1 MSEPENQYDFVIVGS
16 GIGGLVS
23 AVVLGKHGY
32 SALVLEKNHQIGGSL
47 QVFSRDKRI
56 FDTGVHYIGGLDEG
70 ENLYSIF
77 SYLGIL
83 DALKIKRL
91 DDHCFDRIRFDDG
104 TSYELAQGYDGF
116 KQSLYAQFPGEE
128 SAIDAYCDKLKDVC
142 EFFPLY
148 NLEDDSQTEKNY
160 VSHPEILAE
169 GAWEFLDS
177 ITNNERLKN
186 VLVGNGL
193 LYAGDRKTTPMYMV
207 ALIMNSYLMGSYRMV
222 NGGSQIARELTRRI
236 HELGGRAIRH
246 QEVVSVEYD
255 GELIRNVLTKSGER
269 FYGKNFIS
277 NVHPRLT
284 VKIFGENN
292 FRTAYKH
299 RLDRLKNT
307 VSSFMVYLSLKE
319 NKIPYLNHNI
329 YAYNQ
334 NETWETVDYSQ
345 KGWPQAMFICTP
357 AGAKTG
363 EYADALSV
371 MAYMDY
377 SEVERWGGTFNT
389 VAESGARGEE
399 YEAFKREK
407 EELVL
412 CELEKIF
419 PNLRDAIEGVYSS
432 TPLTYKDYIG
442 TEDGSLYGII
452 KDYNNSMLSK
462 LNVKTRI
469 PNLYQTGQNMVF
481 HGILGSTIGALVT
494 CFQFVDGKKLI
505 EEIKNGT
512 NGTSL

>member
-1 MSEPENQYDFVIVGS
+1 MTDQKVYEFVIVGS

-23 AVVLGKHGY
+23 AVVLGKHGH
-32 SALVLEKNHQIGGSL
+32 SVLVLEKNHQIGGSL

-56 FDTGVHYIGGLDEG
+56 FDTGVHYIGGLDKG
-70 ENLYSIF
+70 ENLQAIF

-83 DALKIKRL
+83 DSLKIQRL
-91 DDHCFDRIRFDDG
+91 DDRCFDRIQFADG
-104 TSYELAQGYDGF
+104 SSYELAQGYDGF
-116 KQSLYAQFPGEE
+116 KKSLLAQFPDEE
-128 SAIDAYCDKLKDVC
+128 PAIDAYCDKLKNVC
-142 EFFPLY
+142 DFFPLY
-148 NLEDDSQTEKNY
+148 NLEDDSQSEKSY

-169 GAWEFLDS
+169 SAWGFLDS
-177 ITNNERLKN
+177 ITDNERLKN

-236 HELGGRAIRH
+236 HELGGRVLKH
-246 QEVVSVEYD
+246 QEVVSAEYEGD
-255 GELIRNVLTKSGER
+255 QIRNVVTRAGER
-269 FYGKNFIS
+269 FYGKAFIS

-284 VKIFGENN
+284 VKIFGEDN
-292 FRTAYKH
+292 FRAAYRH

-307 VSSFMVYLSLKE
+307 VSSFMLYLSLKDGY
-319 NKIPYLNHNI
+319 IPYINHNI
-329 YAYNQ
+329 YAYTQ
-334 NETWETVDYSQ
+334 DEVWETVDYDQ
-345 KGWPQAMFICTP
+345 KNWPQAMFICTP
-357 AGAKTG
+357 CGSKTG
-363 EYADALSV
+363 EFADAISV

-377 SEVERWGGTFNT
+377 SEVESWGATFNT
-389 VAESGARGEE
+389 VAETGQRGNE
-399 YEAFKREK
+399 YEVFKREK
-407 EELVL
+407 EEQVIQQ
-412 CELEKIF
+412 LEKIF
-419 PNLRDAIEGVYSS
+419 PTIREAIEGVYSS

-494 CFQFVDGKKLI
+494 CFQFVDSKKLI
-505 EEIKNGT
+505 EEIKKESH
-512 NGTSL
+512 GTSV